1 MLEGLG
7 GAAGGRQWLFVIVPA
22 VIFVAM
28 LPTLIALALKR
39 KDWRRIFAFNLVA
52 ALSWPAWIATLA
64 WAATGVQKEG
74 TDKQPVRLPP
84 WLWPTLI
91 LVLVA
96 GYLGYKFVLSAP

>member
-1 MLEGLG
+1 MFESLG
-7 GAAGGRQWLFVIVPA
+7 GIGGGRQWLFVIVPA

-28 LPTLIALALKR
+28 LPTLIAVALRR

-74 TDKQPVRLPP
+74 TEKQPARVPS
-84 WLWPTLI
+84 WFWPTLI
-91 LVLVA
+91 LALVA
-96 GYLGYKFVLSAP
+96 GYLGYKLILSA